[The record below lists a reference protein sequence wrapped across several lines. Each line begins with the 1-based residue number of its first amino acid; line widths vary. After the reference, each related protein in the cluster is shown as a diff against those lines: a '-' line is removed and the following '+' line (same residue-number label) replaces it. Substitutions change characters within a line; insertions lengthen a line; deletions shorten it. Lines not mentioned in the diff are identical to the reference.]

1 MSSLNQFDR
10 RVVER
15 KIKEGRTTQEEYE
28 KFLEQE
34 VLSEEEFQ
42 ALSETMKTRFVRR
55 IGQDEEGSES
65 SDSESSSDSE

>member
-34 VLSEEEFQ
+34 VLSEEEFK
-42 ALSETMKTRFVRR
+42 ALSATMKTRFVRR
-55 IGQDEEGSES
+55 VGQGEEDSES